1 MILGIEGEEIATAV
15 ARLVFAPA
23 DRYTLQVTQQESAN
37 AAVGDDGDVTHGFG
51 HSDDLIDCPHNLRCA
66 SMAHSQPRML
76 SLGRAK
82 NSSAV
87 ASNSAL
93 GKKPVDER
101 SFSPRA
107 AITAEISPTCGARTS
122 AASRAFRSAL
132 QKRVPTAVIHGWRA
146 ANCIRR
152 MPTGETRQSGTGV
165 AGSMMT
171 SGCVMK

>member
-107 AITAEISPTCGARTS
+107 PTTIGLSPRRSAKISTASI
-122 AASRAFRSAL
+122 AFRSAL
-132 QKRVPTAVIHGWRA
+132 ENSDRTEATQGRCA
-146 ANCIRR
+146 AACILR
-152 MPTGETRQSGTGV
+152 MPTGDSGQSGTWMV
-165 AGSMMT
+165 GSMTT
-171 SGCVMK
+171 SGWVMK